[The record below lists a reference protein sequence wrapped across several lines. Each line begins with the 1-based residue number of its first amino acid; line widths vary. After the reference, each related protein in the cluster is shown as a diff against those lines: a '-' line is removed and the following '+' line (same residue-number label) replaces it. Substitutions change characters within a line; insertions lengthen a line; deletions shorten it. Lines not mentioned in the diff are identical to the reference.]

1 MLPVCVRAS
10 QNMKGLLILGL
21 IFPPLTVINRY
32 NAFTEITR
40 YIKYLV
46 FVEQMLGYY
55 LPITDE

>member
-1 MLPVCVRAS
+1 
-10 QNMKGLLILGL
+10 MKGLLILGL